1 MPKQGGVVM
10 QAVTISLTQVSQ
22 VQDFVNLVN
31 QFPFDVYMVS
41 GPYTLNA

>member
-1 MPKQGGVVM
+1 M

-31 QFPFDVYMVS
+31 QFPFEVDIV
-41 GPYTLNA
+41 NANLKL